1 YRYVIVAMSSD
12 AMKVKPLN
20 IEGLLLVELSVNGDV
35 RGFFTERFKRSVFTE
50 LGLPTDFVQDNHS
63 RSAPGVLRG
72 LHYQV
77 LPSQGKL
84 VGVTRGKIWDV
95 AVDIRPGSATYGQSF
110 GVELSDMNGRLLWM
124 PAGFAHGFCV
134 LGNESADVLYKVD
147 AEYNPS
153 TENGILWSDPELAI
167 RWPLSN
173 PGLSERDSNLPSFQD
188 YRAQPVDWS

>member
-1 YRYVIVAMSSD
+1 
-12 AMKVKPLN
+12 MKVKPLN